1 MTKLSEL
8 ATNYVAPTMTENIA
22 DAGLFSIDVEV
33 TEETHTKKD
42 GETFTVNVASING
55 KKYRVPSSVLEG
67 IKAIMSVRKDVK
79 MISIIKT
86 GSGMNTKYQVI
97 PN

>member
-8 ATNYVAPTMTENIA
+8 ATNYVAPSMTENISE
-22 DAGLFSIDVEV
+22 AGQFSIEVDVLP
-33 TEETHTKKD
+33 ETHTTKEGK
-42 GETFTVNVASING
+42 EFTVQVANING

-79 MISIIKT
+79 MISVLKS
-86 GSGMNTKYQVI
+86 GSGMNTKYTVV

>member
-8 ATNYVAPTMTENIA
+8 SNQYVAPSMTENIA
-22 DAGLFSIDVEV
+22 DAGLFSIDVDV
-33 TEETHTKKD
+33 TPETHTTKEGK
-42 GETFTVNVASING
+42 EFTVQVAQING

-67 IKAIMSVRKDVK
+67 IKAIMSIRKDVK
-79 MISIIKT
+79 MISVLKS
-86 GSGMNTKYQVI
+86 GSGMNTKYTVV

>member
-8 ATNYVAPTMTENIA
+8 AQQYVAPSMTENIS
-22 DAGLFSIDVEV
+22 DAGLFSIDVDV
-33 TEETHTKKD
+33 TPETHTTKEGK
-42 GETFTVNVASING
+42 EFTVQVASING
-55 KKYRVPSSVLEG
+55 KKYRVPASVLEG
-67 IKAIMSVRKDVK
+67 IKAIMTVRKDVK
-79 MISIIKT
+79 MISVIKT